1 METVLLKR
9 KTKSEENQR
18 KVQNM
23 TKTSDNMQ
31 RLRILDVRNFKREWD
46 GDNNGAWQSVSEQ
59 ADYAVIVL

>member
-46 GDNNGAWQSVSEQ
+46 GDKNGAWQSVSEQ